1 MERELTAQLNKKYLS
16 GDGEPLF
23 YCLHRQRSFAPAD
36 GIYMGRERKRGAI
49 CDLAKLICE
58 GDKEPFCLITN
69 ELPEGIE
76 YCITLDSDT
85 ILPPGAAAELI
96 GCMEHPLNA
105 PEIFGGT
112 VCRGYGMIAPRM
124 ASTSKGA
131 AKSFFARIIS
141 GSTGVDGY
149 FPTAPEFYQDVFGRG
164 SFGGKGIFHIRAFMD
179 TAMRWIPENTVL
191 SHDMLEGCFCG
202 CGYVGDVALYDSEP
216 DAFIPWWKRQHRWLR
231 GDWQLLPLSDWSSST
246 DDYKK
251 VLQELADRTAVAN

>member
-1 MERELTAQLNKKYLS
+1 
-16 GDGEPLF
+16 
-23 YCLHRQRSFAPAD
+23 
-36 GIYMGRERKRGAI
+36 MGRERKRGAI

-112 VCRGYGMIAPRM
+112 VRRGYGMIAPRM

-141 GSTGVDGY
+141 GSTGVDVY

-164 SFGGKGIFHIRAFMD
+164 SFGGKGIFHIRTFMD
-179 TAMRWIPENTVL
+179 TAMVEPKTPCEPRYAGAVSADAVTQGISRYTTANRTRSYPGG
-191 SHDMLEGCFCG
+191 S
-202 CGYVGDVALYDSEP
+202 DSTGGSGATGSCCP
-216 DAFIPWWKRQHRWLR
+216 F
-231 GDWQLLPLSDWSSST
+231 
-246 DDYKK
+246 
-251 VLQELADRTAVAN
+251 